1 MTTALSL
8 LLSPVYS
15 NLLTAFEAEADLA
28 TSDGWIY
35 LVIVSR
41 ETAHP
46 EAARPADGEESGR

>member
-1 MTTALSL
+1 MTAL

-35 LVIVSR
+35 LVIVSGK
-41 ETAHP
+41 TARP
-46 EAARPADGEESGR
+46 EAARPADSEESGR